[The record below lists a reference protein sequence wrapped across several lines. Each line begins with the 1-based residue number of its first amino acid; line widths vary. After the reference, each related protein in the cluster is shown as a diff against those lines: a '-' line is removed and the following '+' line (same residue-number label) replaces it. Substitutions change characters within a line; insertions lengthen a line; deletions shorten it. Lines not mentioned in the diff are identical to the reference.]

1 MGIIFSF
8 LIGTCFGS
16 FLNCLVYRLSKK
28 RTILGRSFCPK
39 CLHKLSWSEN
49 IPLFSF
55 FFLKGKCKHCHQSIS
70 WQYPLIELAV
80 GLLFAIAFAR
90 LSLPLV
96 EQSSL
101 RDFAFIFSIKT
112 ILSLFIQWFIF
123 FILIFIFIY
132 DLRYQEIE
140 LIVLWP
146 AIAVV
151 LLSSI
156 LKGTIFQEGLF
167 ILKQPFF
174 ISLLIGTSF
183 FLLQYLIT
191 KGKGIGLGDVWVGIF
206 MATILVQ
213 PKNLCIALFS
223 AYVIGALVGLFLL
236 IFYAKSGKYKLKTK
250 IPLAP
255 FLVLGTF
262 IAIFWGEKII
272 NFYLSKL

>member
-55 FFLKGKCKHCHQSIS
+55 FFLKGKCKYCHQSIS

-80 GLLFAIAFAR
+80 GLLFAVAFAH
-90 LSLPLV
+90 LSPFV
-96 EQSSL
+96 
-101 RDFAFIFSIKT
+101 FSTKT
-112 ILSLFIQWFIF
+112 IFSLFIQWFIF

-132 DLRYQEIE
+132 DLKYQEIE
-140 LIVLWP
+140 LIVVGP
-146 AIAVV
+146 AIALVFLFSV
-151 LLSSI
+151 LE
-156 LKGTIFQEGLF
+156 GTIFREGLF
-167 ILKQPFF
+167 ILKQPLF
-174 ISLLIGTSF
+174 ISLLIGLSF
-183 FLLQYLIT
+183 FLLQYVMT

-206 MATILVQ
+206 MAIILVQ
-213 PKNLCIALFS
+213 PEDLLVALFS
-223 AYVIGALVGLFLL
+223 AYIIGALTGLFLL
-236 IFYAKSGKYKLKTK
+236 IFEKYKLKTK